1 MTAHADELRVK
12 ESNRFNAIKD
22 LLNLSGVS
30 CQEVED
36 NLLIKANENVRG
48 GSAIKVNLDHRVAMS
63 AMILGMNS
71 KYEIS
76 IDDISPISTSFPEF
90 EKIYSQIGGSYRYI

>member
-1 MTAHADELRVK
+1 M
-12 ESNRFNAIKD
+12 
-22 LLNLSGVS
+22 
-30 CQEVED
+30 
-36 NLLIKANENVRG
+36 IKA
-48 GSAIKVNLDHRVAMS
+48 NLDHRVAMS

-90 EKIYSQIGGSYRYI
+90 EKIYSQIGGSYQYI